1 MAIPNSKILVPK
13 VNNQNLAMFRTINS
27 IPKVNKIELEGK
39 KKEWFKTGKNRPIF
53 CIRNLR
59 IDDKD
64 IKTNNKS
71 KEW

>member
-1 MAIPNSKILVPK
+1 
-13 VNNQNLAMFRTINS
+13 MFRTINS
-27 IPKVNKIELEGK
+27 IQKVNKIELEGK
-39 KKEWFKTGKNRPIF
+39 KKEWFKTGKDRPIV
-53 CIRNLR
+53 CIRKLR

>member
-1 MAIPNSKILVPK
+1 
-13 VNNQNLAMFRTINS
+13 MFRTINS

-53 CIRNLR
+53 CIRKLR